1 MSSYHLK
8 KICSCFRRLSIEC
21 SSLTKLTGGVNVH
34 KVGKYGVKAHLH
46 KSFQELW
53 GVCGNLEGFAFLAP
67 FFPFISDNF
76 MLMYL

>member
-8 KICSCFRRLSIEC
+8 KKLKSSCFRRLSIEC
-21 SSLTKLTGGVNVH
+21 SNLTKLTGGVNVH

-53 GVCGNLEGFAFLAP
+53 VSVVTWKVLHSAH
-67 FFPFISDNF
+67 FFFSF
-76 MLMYL
+76 YF